1 MDRTAHTRTVHRH
14 THRLTH
20 GEGSE
25 MHCIYEMC
33 AIVPSYLLPEE
44 LPAPAAA
51 AAMQESPA
59 TKEDPIYLSM
69 FDWC

>member
-1 MDRTAHTRTVHRH
+1 
-14 THRLTH
+14 
-20 GEGSE
+20 
-25 MHCIYEMC
+25 MC

-44 LPAPAAA
+44 LAAPTAA

-59 TKEDPIYLSM
+59 TKKDPIYLSM